1 VLAVC
6 ALALVLVAHRIRAN
20 RLLAAGTVV
29 FLAAG
34 VACALSDSIAF
45 LIAARSVQGLGGA
58 LLLAGSLPVLGAL
71 TGSTARGV
79 ALWTLAGT
87 FGAAVGPAL
96 GGVLTQVFDWRAI
109 FVFQAPVA
117 GAALLATAGS
127 HVAAIL
133 EEGWRPRLWR
143 TVPGNLALA
152 LLSGALVGAL
162 FLGVLLVIDVFGS
175 TPIQGAAIVSVLPA
189 ATLLARPLAAHLPV
203 AFAVASGALLLA
215 AGLVGLAL
223 LPSSAL
229 AYTLSAFAL
238 CGFGLG
244 LSVPGLTHAVL
255 GGEGGIGRKATLT
268 VGVRHLGL
276 VVALA
281 VGAPLLA
288 GDLVAAADVAKLN
301 ATAVIIDGQIPA
313 TTKIPLARDVRDEL
327 DRAPRGEI
335 PDFSSSFETAGA
347 GTDEAV
353 QLVHDDLVEAIEQ
366 AVTRSFRPSFLFCAL
381 LAALALVPVLAFR
394 KRLIA

>member
-1 VLAVC
+1 M
-6 ALALVLVAHRIRAN
+6 
-20 RLLAAGTVV
+20 
-29 FLAAG
+29 
-34 VACALSDSIAF
+34 
-45 LIAARSVQGLGGA
+45 
-58 LLLAGSLPVLGAL
+58 LGAL

-175 TPIQGAAIVSVLPA
+175 TPIQGAAIVSVIPA
-189 ATLLARPLAAHLPV
+189 ATLLARPLAAQLPV
-203 AFAVASGALLLA
+203 ALAVGSGALLLA

-229 AYTLSAFAL
+229 AYTLVRVRAL
-238 CGFGLG
+238 RVRARPVGPR
-244 LSVPGLTHAVL
+244 SHAR
-255 GGEGGIGRKATLT
+255 GARRRGRDRPEGDAHGR
-268 VGVRHLGL
+268 R
-276 VVALA
+276 
-281 VGAPLLA
+281 
-288 GDLVAAADVAKLN
+288 
-301 ATAVIIDGQIPA
+301 
-313 TTKIPLARDVRDEL
+313 
-327 DRAPRGEI
+327 RGTSG
-335 PDFSSSFETAGA
+335 SSS
-347 GTDEAV
+347 
-353 QLVHDDLVEAIEQ
+353 
-366 AVTRSFRPSFLFCAL
+366 RSPSGRRCSRATWW
-381 LAALALVPVLAFR
+381 PPPTSR
-394 KRLIA
+394 S

>member
-1 VLAVC
+1 MAVTRRSLLVVAVAMAVAVAFADSSIVVLALPELYATFDTTIDGVAWVITSYNLVLAVC
-6 ALALVLVAHRIRAN
+6 ALALVLVAHRIRADL
-20 RLLAAGTVV
+20 LLAAGTVV

-143 TVPGNLALA
+143 TVQGNLALA

-175 TPIQGAAIVSVLPA
+175 TPIQEP
-189 ATLLARPLAAHLPV
+189 
-203 AFAVASGALLLA
+203 
-215 AGLVGLAL
+215 
-223 LPSSAL
+223 
-229 AYTLSAFAL
+229 
-238 CGFGLG
+238 
-244 LSVPGLTHAVL
+244 
-255 GGEGGIGRKATLT
+255 
-268 VGVRHLGL
+268 
-276 VVALA
+276 
-281 VGAPLLA
+281 
-288 GDLVAAADVAKLN
+288 
-301 ATAVIIDGQIPA
+301 
-313 TTKIPLARDVRDEL
+313 
-327 DRAPRGEI
+327 
-335 PDFSSSFETAGA
+335 
-347 GTDEAV
+347 
-353 QLVHDDLVEAIEQ
+353 
-366 AVTRSFRPSFLFCAL
+366 
-381 LAALALVPVLAFR
+381 
-394 KRLIA
+394 